1 MGKASRNKGKAGER
15 EVARL
20 CREYGYDTK
29 RGQQYSGRGEDDV
42 VGLPGVHIEVKR
54 VERLNLH
61 AAMEQSIRDA
71 KGDIPIVVHRM
82 SREPWMVTMR
92 FEDFMTMFRVSIRT
106 TLADRDYV
114 LSCNSVGDV
123 LFQSAPSTK
132 DSGLFT
138 SLYAVL

>member
-20 CREYGYDTK
+20 CRDYGYDTT
-29 RGQQYSGRGEDDV
+29 RGQQYSGRGEADV

-92 FEDFMTMFRVSIRT
+92 FEDFMTMFREYDAGKALIEVNKT
-106 TLADRDYV
+106 
-114 LSCNSVGDV
+114 
-123 LFQSAPSTK
+123 
-132 DSGLFT
+132 
-138 SLYAVL
+138 

>member
-1 MGKASRNKGKAGER
+1 M
-15 EVARL
+15 
-20 CREYGYDTK
+20 
-29 RGQQYSGRGEDDV
+29 

-92 FEDFMTMFRVSIRT
+92 FEDFMTMFREYDAGKA
-106 TLADRDYV
+106 LM
-114 LSCNSVGDV
+114 G
-123 LFQSAPSTK
+123 
-132 DSGLFT
+132 
-138 SLYAVL
+138 